1 MSVGGWKDNGGF
13 FPAMKVQDL
22 TDALLEYLPDADV
35 DIILNAYIYSAKAH
49 RGQSR
54 RSGEAYISHPLEVAN
69 NLVKLKLDATTV
81 AAGLLHD
88 TIEDTL
94 STPEEIKELF
104 GEEIFQ
110 LVDGVTKISQIHF
123 SSHEESQAENYR
135 KMIFAMAQD
144 IRVVLIKLADRAH
157 NMQTLES
164 LSEERQRRIARET
177 LEIYAPI
184 ANRLGIGWM
193 KTELENGSFRYL
205 YPEEYRV
212 IEEKVAKGKECRD
225 EYVEKVTSRLVKEL
239 EEAGITGK
247 VAGRPKQFFSIYKKM
262 MDQNISFED
271 VYDLVG
277 VRVLT
282 ESLRDCYSVLG
293 LVHSLWKPIPGKFKD
308 YIAMP
313 KPNMYQSLHTTVI
326 GPRGERVEVQIR
338 SAEMQRVCEGGV
350 AAHWRY
356 KEKGDGGDNPMDQQL
371 LWVRHLLENQKDL
384 KNPKEFL
391 NAFKVNLFPDEVYV
405 FTPGGD
411 VVALPHNATPVD
423 FAFQVHTDVGTRC
436 QSAKVNGKMVP
447 LRYKLRDGDQVE
459 IISSQD
465 ASPSRDWLSFVKTSK
480 ARSRISNYINTE
492 ERARSLS
499 LGKEL
504 LEKEIREYGLDPAIE
519 MNGETFE
526 EAAQACG
533 FNSTDSLLTGLGIG
547 KLSTYHVIEK
557 LIPREKLEGKELREK
572 TLIKLK
578 ESQPPESSA
587 IKVQCINENILIRIG
602 KCCHPLPG
610 EPIIGYITR
619 GRGVT
624 VHHIDCRSV
633 GDVIND
639 SERLVGV
646 EWDAGIQTVYQAHIA
661 IVATDKPGIMAIVS
675 QAFVECGINITRAN
689 VQQGSHKRAYF
700 DLSIEIHD
708 VEHLNQIL
716 EKIRQLDGVIYL
728 ERIKDFNKNAPIK
741 DRLEALGEKLGTQRE
756 LSVT

>member
-1 MSVGGWKDNGGF
+1 
-13 FPAMKVQDL
+13 MKVQDL
-22 TDALLEYLPDADV
+22 TDALLEYMPDADV

-110 LVDGVTKISQIHF
+110 LVDGVTKISKINY
-123 SSHEESQAENYR
+123 SSYEESQAENYR
-135 KMIFAMAQD
+135 KMIFAMSRD

-157 NMQTLES
+157 NMMTLKS

-193 KTELENGSFRYL
+193 KNELEDGSFRYL
-205 YPEEYRV
+205 YPEEYRM
-212 IEEKVAKGKECRD
+212 IKEKVAKGKENRD
-225 EYVEKVTSRLVKEL
+225 GYVGKVTSRLEKEL
-239 EEAGITGK
+239 AQAKIPGK
-247 VAGRPKQFFSIYKKM
+247 VAGRPKTFFSIHKKM
-262 MDQNISFED
+262 MHQNISFED

-282 ESLRDCYSVLG
+282 ESLSDCYAVLG

-338 SAEMQRVCEGGV
+338 SGEMHKVCEGGI

-356 KEKGDGGDNPMDQQL
+356 KEKSGDDDEDGKSMTDQL

-391 NAFKVNLFPDEVYV
+391 HAFKVNLFPDEVYV

-411 VVALPHNATPVD
+411 VIALPHNATPVD
-423 FAFQVHTDVGTRC
+423 FAFQVHTDVGCRC

-447 LRYKLRDGDQVE
+447 LRYKLQDGDRVE
-459 IISSQD
+459 IKTSEE
-465 ASPSRDWLSFVKTSK
+465 ASPIRDWLSFVKTSK
-480 ARSRISNYINTE
+480 ARSRIANYINSE

-504 LEKEIREYGLDPAIE
+504 LEKDLREYGLDPEVE
-519 MNGETFE
+519 MGSEAFE

-533 FNSTDSLLTGLGIG
+533 FNSTEKLLTGVGIG

-557 LIPREKLEGKELREK
+557 LVPKEKLEGKDLRDK
-572 TLIKLK
+572 NLIKLK
-578 ESQPPESSA
+578 ESSPPGSSGGA
-587 IKVQCINENILIRIG
+587 IKVQCFNDNILIRTG

-624 VHHIDCRSV
+624 VHHIDCPGV
-633 GDVIND
+633 GNVIND

-646 EWDAGIQTVYQAHIA
+646 EWDTGIKTVYQAHIA
-661 IVATDKPGIMAIVS
+661 IVAADKPGILATIS
-675 QAFVECGINITRAN
+675 QAFAECGINITRAN

-700 DLSIEIHD
+700 DLTIEIHD
-708 VEHLNQIL
+708 VEHLNQTLKNIL
-716 EKIRQLDGVIYL
+716 QVEGVIYL
-728 ERIKDFNKNAPIK
+728 ERIKDFNKNSPIK
-741 DRLEALGEKLGTQRE
+741 DRLEALGEKLARQGE
-756 LSVT
+756 LSPT

>member
-1 MSVGGWKDNGGF
+1 
-13 FPAMKVQDL
+13 MKVQDL
-22 TDALLEYLPDADV
+22 TDALLDYLPDADV

-94 STPEEIKELF
+94 STPDEIKELF

-135 KMIFAMAQD
+135 KMIFAMARD

-177 LEIYAPI
+177 LEIFAPI

-193 KTELENGSFRYL
+193 KNELENGSFRYL
-205 YPEEYRV
+205 YPEEYKT
-212 IEEKVAKGKECRD
+212 IEEKVAKGKEYRD
-225 EYVEKVTSRLVKEL
+225 KYVEKVTSRLVKEL
-239 EEAGITGK
+239 ADAEIAGQ
-247 VAGRPKQFFSIYKKM
+247 VAGRPKQFFSIYRKM

-282 ESLRDCYSVLG
+282 DSLRDCYSVLG

-338 SAEMQRVCEGGV
+338 SKEMHKVSEGGI

-356 KEKGDGGDNPMDQQL
+356 KEKEDDDEKSMDQQL

-391 NAFKVNLFPDEVYV
+391 NAFKVNLFPDSVYV

-411 VVALPHNATPVD
+411 VIALPHNATPVD
-423 FAFQVHTDVGTRC
+423 FAFQVHTDVGYHC
-436 QSAKVNGKMVP
+436 QSVKVIGKGVP
-447 LRYKLRDGDQVE
+447 LRYKLQDGDQVE
-459 IISSQD
+459 ISTSEET
-465 ASPSRDWLSFVKTSK
+465 SPNRDWLTFVKTSK

-504 LEKEIREYGLDPAIE
+504 LEQEIREYGLDPDEEITDEA
-519 MNGETFE
+519 FE

-533 FNSTDSLLTGLGIG
+533 FNSTDSLLTGIGIG

-557 LIPREKLEGKELREK
+557 LIPREKLEGRQPPDK

-578 ESQPPESSA
+578 ESQPPESSGNA
-587 IKVQCINENILIRIG
+587 IKVQCFNENILIRIG

-624 VHHIDCRSV
+624 VHHIDCPSV
-633 GDVIND
+633 GNVIND

-646 EWDAGIQTVYQAHIA
+646 EWDTGIQTIYQAHIA
-661 IVATDKPGIMAIVS
+661 IVAADKPGILATIS
-675 QAFVECGINITRAN
+675 QAFAEWGINITRAN

-716 EKIRQLDGVIYL
+716 EKMLQVDGVIYL
-728 ERIKDFNKNAPIK
+728 ERIKDFNKNSPIK
-741 DRLEALGEKLGTQRE
+741 DRLEALSEKLVQEGEQRV
-756 LSVT
+756 SVT

>member
-1 MSVGGWKDNGGF
+1 
-13 FPAMKVQDL
+13 MKVQDL
-22 TDALLEYLPDADV
+22 TDALLKYLPDADV

-135 KMIFAMAQD
+135 KMIFAMARD

-193 KTELENGSFRYL
+193 KHELENGSFRYL
-205 YPEEYRV
+205 YPEEYKE
-212 IEEKVAKGKECRD
+212 ISEKVAKGKEYWD
-225 EYVEKVTSRLVKEL
+225 KYVEKVTSRLAKEL
-239 EEAGITGK
+239 DDAEIVGK

-338 SAEMQRVCEGGV
+338 SKDMHKVCEGGV

-356 KEKGDGGDNPMDQQL
+356 KEKEDGEEKSMNDQL

-391 NAFKVNLFPDEVYV
+391 NAFKVNLFPDSVYV

-411 VVALPHNATPVD
+411 VIALPHNATPVD
-423 FAFQVHTDVGTRC
+423 FAFQVHTDVGYKC
-436 QSAKVNGKMVP
+436 HSAKVNGKGVP

-459 IISSQD
+459 ISTSEE
-465 ASPSRDWLSFVKTSK
+465 ASPSRDWLAFVKTTK
-480 ARSRISNYINTE
+480 ARNRISNFINTE

-504 LEKEIREYGLDPAIE
+504 LEQEIREYDLDPEVE
-519 MNGETFE
+519 MTGEAFE

-533 FNSTDSLLTGLGIG
+533 FNSTDSLLTGIGIG

-557 LIPREKLEGKELREK
+557 LIPKEKLEGKEPRDK

-578 ESQPPESSA
+578 ESQPPESSRNA
-587 IKVQCINENILIRIG
+587 IKVQCFNDNILIRIG

-610 EPIIGYITR
+610 EPIVGYITR

-624 VHHIDCRSV
+624 VHHIDCPSV
-633 GDVIND
+633 GDMIND

-646 EWDAGIQTVYQAHIA
+646 EWDTGTKTIYQAHIA
-661 IVATDKPGIMAIVS
+661 IVAADKPGILATIS
-675 QAFVECGINITRAN
+675 QAFAEWGINITRAN

-716 EKIRQLDGVIYL
+716 EKMLQVDGVIYL

-741 DRLEALGEKLGTQRE
+741 NRLEALGEKLEQEGE
-756 LSVT
+756 LSIT

>member
-1 MSVGGWKDNGGF
+1 
-13 FPAMKVQDL
+13 
-22 TDALLEYLPDADV
+22 
-35 DIILNAYIYSAKAH
+35 
-49 RGQSR
+49 
-54 RSGEAYISHPLEVAN
+54 
-69 NLVKLKLDATTV
+69 
-81 AAGLLHD
+81 
-88 TIEDTL
+88 
-94 STPEEIKELF
+94 
-104 GEEIFQ
+104 
-110 LVDGVTKISQIHF
+110 
-123 SSHEESQAENYR
+123 
-135 KMIFAMAQD
+135 
-144 IRVVLIKLADRAH
+144 
-157 NMQTLES
+157 MQTLES

-205 YPEEYRV
+205 YPEEYRT
-212 IEEKVAKGKECRD
+212 IEEKVAKGKEYRD
-225 EYVEKVTSRLVKEL
+225 QYVEKVTSRLVKEL
-239 EEAGITGK
+239 EASEIPGK

-338 SAEMQRVCEGGV
+338 SKEMHKVCEGGI
-350 AAHWRY
+350 ASHWHY
-356 KEKGDGGDNPMDQQL
+356 KEKDGDNEKSMNQQL

-391 NAFKVNLFPDEVYV
+391 HAFKVNLFPDAVYV

-411 VVALPHNATPVD
+411 VIALPHNATPVD
-423 FAFQVHTDVGTRC
+423 FAFQVHTDVGYRC

-459 IISSQD
+459 IITSKD
-465 ASPSRDWLSFVKTSK
+465 VSPSRDWLAFVKTSK

-504 LEKEIREYGLDPAIE
+504 LEQEIREFGLDPAVE
-519 MNGETFE
+519 MAGEVLE

-533 FNSTDSLLTGLGIG
+533 FNSTDSLLTGIGIG

-557 LIPREKLEGKELREK
+557 LIPKEKLEGKEPRDK

-578 ESQPPESSA
+578 ERQQPESSRNA
-587 IKVQCINENILIRIG
+587 IKVQCFNENILIRIG

-624 VHHIDCRSV
+624 VHHIDCPSV
-633 GDVIND
+633 GNVIND

-646 EWDAGIQTVYQAHIA
+646 EWDTGIKTIYQAHIA
-661 IVATDKPGIMAIVS
+661 IVAADKPGIMAIIS
-675 QAFVECGINITRAN
+675 QAFAECGINITRAN

-716 EKIRQLDGVIYL
+716 EKIRQVDGVIYL

-741 DRLEALGEKLGTQRE
+741 DRLEALGEKLVQQGEQE
-756 LSVT
+756 LSIT

>member
-1 MSVGGWKDNGGF
+1 
-13 FPAMKVQDL
+13 MKVQDL
-22 TDALLEYLPDADV
+22 TDALLKYLPDADV

-104 GEEIFQ
+104 GDEIFQ

-135 KMIFAMAQD
+135 KMIFAMARD

-193 KTELENGSFRYL
+193 KHELENGSFRYL
-205 YPEEYRV
+205 YPEEYKE
-212 IEEKVAKGKECRD
+212 ISEKVAKGKEYWD
-225 EYVEKVTSRLVKEL
+225 KYVEKVTSRLAKEL
-239 EEAGITGK
+239 DDAEIVGK

-338 SAEMQRVCEGGV
+338 SKDMHKVCEGGV

-356 KEKGDGGDNPMDQQL
+356 KEKEDGEEKTMNEQL

-391 NAFKVNLFPDEVYV
+391 NAFKVNLFPDSVYV

-411 VVALPHNATPVD
+411 VIALPHNATPVD
-423 FAFQVHTDVGTRC
+423 FAFQVHTDVGYKC
-436 QSAKVNGKMVP
+436 HSAKVNGKGVP

-459 IISSQD
+459 ISTSEE
-465 ASPSRDWLSFVKTSK
+465 ASPSRDWLSFVKTTK
-480 ARSRISNYINTE
+480 ARSRISNFINTE
-492 ERARSLS
+492 ERARSFS

-504 LEKEIREYGLDPAIE
+504 LEQEIREYDLDPEVE
-519 MNGETFE
+519 MTGEAFE

-533 FNSTDSLLTGLGIG
+533 FNSTDSLLTGIGIG

-557 LIPREKLEGKELREK
+557 LIPKEKLEGKEPRDK

-578 ESQPPESSA
+578 ESQPPESSRNA
-587 IKVQCINENILIRIG
+587 IKVQCFNDNILIRIG

-610 EPIIGYITR
+610 EPIVGYITR

-624 VHHIDCRSV
+624 VHHIDCPSV
-633 GDVIND
+633 GDMIND

-646 EWDAGIQTVYQAHIA
+646 EWDTGTKTIYQAHIA
-661 IVATDKPGIMAIVS
+661 IVAADKPGILATIS
-675 QAFVECGINITRAN
+675 QAFAEWGINITRAN

-716 EKIRQLDGVIYL
+716 EKMLQVDGVIYL

-741 DRLEALGEKLGTQRE
+741 NRLEALGEKLVQEGE
-756 LSVT
+756 LSIT

>member
-1 MSVGGWKDNGGF
+1 
-13 FPAMKVQDL
+13 MKVQDL
-22 TDALLEYLPDADV
+22 TDALLEYMPDADV

-54 RSGEAYISHPLEVAN
+54 RSGEAYISHPLEVAH

-135 KMIFAMAQD
+135 KMIFAMAHD

-157 NMQTLES
+157 NMQTLDS

-184 ANRLGIGWM
+184 ANRLGIGWL
-193 KTELENGSFRYL
+193 KTELEEGSFQYL
-205 YPEEYRV
+205 YPEEFRA
-212 IEEKVAKGKECRD
+212 IKEKVAKGKENRD
-225 EYVEKVTSRLVKEL
+225 QYVAKVASRLVKEL
-239 EEAGITGK
+239 QEAEIPGK
-247 VAGRPKQFFSIYKKM
+247 VEGRPKQFFSIYRKM
-262 MDQNISFED
+262 VDQNISFED

-282 ESLRDCYSVLG
+282 QSLRDCYSVLG
-293 LVHSLWKPIPGKFKD
+293 LVHSIWKPIPGKFKD

-326 GPRGERVEVQIR
+326 GPKGERVEVQIR
-338 SAEMQRVCEGGV
+338 SEEMHKVCQGGI
-350 AAHWRY
+350 ASHWRY
-356 KEKGDGGDNPMDQQL
+356 KEKIEGSDNPMNQQL
-371 LWVRHLLENQKDL
+371 SWVRHLLENQKDL

-411 VVALPHNATPVD
+411 VIALPHNATPVD
-423 FAFQVHTDVGTRC
+423 FAYEVHTDVGSHC
-436 QSAKVNGKMVP
+436 QSAKVNGKVVP
-447 LRYKLRDGDQVE
+447 MRYKLQDGDRVE
-459 IISSQD
+459 IITSKE
-465 ASPSRDWLSFVKTSK
+465 ASPGREWLAFVKTSK
-480 ARSRISNYINTE
+480 ARSRISNYLNTE
-492 ERARSLS
+492 ERSRSLG

-504 LEKEIREYGLDPAIE
+504 LEKEISEYGLDPAIE
-519 MNGETFE
+519 MDGQAME

-533 FNSTDSLLTGLGIG
+533 FNSTNSLLRGLGIG
-547 KLSTYHVIEK
+547 KLSTHHVIEK
-557 LIPREKLEGKELREK
+557 LIPKEKLEGKESRAK
-572 TLIKLK
+572 ALIKLK
-578 ESQPPESSA
+578 DSQQPESSRNA
-587 IKVQCINENILIRIG
+587 IKVQCFNENILIRIG

-624 VHHIDCRSV
+624 VHHIDCPSV
-633 GDVIND
+633 GSIIND
-639 SERLVGV
+639 PERLVGV
-646 EWDAGIQTVYQAHIA
+646 EWDTGTKTIYQAHIA
-661 IVATDKPGIMAIVS
+661 IVAADKPGIMAIIS
-675 QAFVECGINITRAN
+675 QAFAECGINITRAN
-689 VQQGSHKRAYF
+689 VQQGSNKRAYF
-700 DLSIEIHD
+700 DLSIEIQD

-716 EKIRQLDGVIYL
+716 EKIRQVDGVIYL
-728 ERIKDFNKNAPIK
+728 ERIKDFNKNSPVK
-741 DRLEALGEKLGTQRE
+741 SRLEALGKKLETQGERE
-756 LSVT
+756 LSTT

>member
-1 MSVGGWKDNGGF
+1 MEVS
-13 FPAMKVQDL
+13 FPTMKVQDL
-22 TDALLEYLPDADV
+22 TDAILEYLPDADV

-54 RSGEAYISHPLEVAN
+54 RSGEAYFSHPLEVAN

-94 STPEEIKELF
+94 STSEEIQELF

-110 LVDGVTKISQIHF
+110 LVDGVTKISKIHF

-135 KMIFAMAQD
+135 KMIFAMARD

-157 NMQTLES
+157 NMQTLGA

-193 KTELENGSFRYL
+193 KNELENGSFRYL
-205 YPEEYRV
+205 YPEEYRT
-212 IEEKVAKGKECRD
+212 IEEKVAKGKEYRD
-225 EYVEKVTSRLVKEL
+225 KYVEKVTSRLVKEL
-239 EEAGITGK
+239 EDAEISGK
-247 VAGRPKQFFSIYKKM
+247 VDGRPKQFFSIYRKM
-262 MDQNISFED
+262 MDQNISFEE

-338 SAEMQRVCEGGV
+338 SREMHKVSEGGI

-356 KEKGDGGDNPMDQQL
+356 KEKEDSAEKTMNQQL

-391 NAFKVNLFPDEVYV
+391 NAFKVNLFPDSVYV

-411 VVALPHNATPVD
+411 VIALPHNATPVD
-423 FAFQVHTDVGTRC
+423 FAFQVHTDVGCHC
-436 QSAKVNGKMVP
+436 QSAKVNGKVVP
-447 LRYKLRDGDQVE
+447 LRYKLQDGDRVE
-459 IISSQD
+459 INTSEEV
-465 ASPSRDWLSFVKTSK
+465 SPSRDWLAFVKTSK

-492 ERARSLS
+492 ERTRSLS

-504 LEKEIREYGLDPAIE
+504 LEQEIREYGMDPTVEIKDE
-519 MNGETFE
+519 LLE

-533 FNSTDSLLTGLGIG
+533 FKSTDSLLTGIGIG

-557 LIPREKLEGKELREK
+557 LIPKEKLEGKGPRDK

-578 ESQPPESSA
+578 ESRPPDSSHNA
-587 IKVQCINENILIRIG
+587 IKVQCFNENILIRIG

-624 VHHIDCRSV
+624 VHHIDCPSV
-633 GDVIND
+633 GNIIND

-646 EWDAGIQTVYQAHIA
+646 EWDTGIKTIYQAHIA
-661 IVATDKPGIMAIVS
+661 IVAADKPGILATIS
-675 QAFVECGINITRAN
+675 QAFAECGINITRAN

-700 DLSIEIHD
+700 DLSIEIQD

-716 EKIRQLDGVIYL
+716 EKMLQVDGVIYL

-741 DRLEALGEKLGTQRE
+741 DRLEALGEKLVQEGEQE

>member
-1 MSVGGWKDNGGF
+1 
-13 FPAMKVQDL
+13 MKVQDL
-22 TDALLEYLPDADV
+22 TDAILEYMPDADV

-54 RSGEAYISHPLEVAN
+54 RSGEAYISHPIEVAH

-94 STPEEIKELF
+94 STPEEIQELF

-110 LVDGVTKISQIHF
+110 LVDGVTKISKIHF

-135 KMIFAMAQD
+135 KMIFAMASD

-157 NMQTLES
+157 NMQTLGS

-184 ANRLGIGWM
+184 ANRLGIGWL

-205 YPEEYRV
+205 YPEEFCT
-212 IEEKVAKGKECRD
+212 IKEKVAKGKDYRD
-225 EYVEKVTSRLVKEL
+225 KYVEQVTSCLVKEL
-239 EEAGITGK
+239 EEAEISGK
-247 VAGRPKQFFSIYKKM
+247 VAGRPKEFFSIYKKM
-262 MDQNISFED
+262 ADQNISFED
-271 VYDLVG
+271 VYDLIG
-277 VRVLT
+277 VRVLV

-326 GPRGERVEVQIR
+326 GPKGERVEVQIR
-338 SAEMQRVCEGGV
+338 SDEMHKVCQGGI
-350 AAHWRY
+350 ASHWRY
-356 KEKGDGGDNPMDQQL
+356 KEKKDGDEKPMSQQL

-411 VVALPHNATPVD
+411 VIALPYQATPVD
-423 FAFQVHTDVGTRC
+423 FAFQVHTDVGYHC
-436 QSAKVNGKMVP
+436 QSVKVNGKVVP
-447 LRYKLRDGDQVE
+447 LRYKLQDGDRVE
-459 IISSQD
+459 IIVSEE
-465 ASPSRDWLSFVKTSK
+465 ASPSRDWLEFVKTSK
-480 ARSRISNYINTE
+480 ARSRISNFINNDEST
-492 ERARSLS
+492 RSLS
-499 LGKEL
+499 LGREL
-504 LEKEIREYGLDPAIE
+504 LQKEIQEYDLDPAVE
-519 MNGETFE
+519 MAGEAFE

-533 FNSTDSLLTGLGIG
+533 FNSTDSLLTGIGIG
-547 KLSTYHVIEK
+547 KLSPHHVIEK
-557 LIPREKLEGKELREK
+557 LIPMEKLEGKEFREK

-578 ESQPPESSA
+578 ESKPPESSRNA
-587 IKVQCINENILIRIG
+587 IKVQCFNENIFIRIG

-624 VHHIDCRSV
+624 VHHIDCPSA
-633 GDVIND
+633 GNVIND
-639 SERLVGV
+639 PERVVGV
-646 EWDAGIQTVYQAHIA
+646 EWDTGMKTIYQAHIE
-661 IVATDKPGIMAIVS
+661 IVAADKPGIMATIS
-675 QAFVECGINITRAN
+675 QAFAECGINITRAN
-689 VQQGSHKRAYF
+689 VQQGSNKRAYF
-700 DLSIEIHD
+700 DLSIEVQD

-716 EKIRQLDGVIYL
+716 EKIRQVDGVIHL
-728 ERIKDFNKNAPIK
+728 ERIKDFSKNSPIK
-741 DRLEALGEKLGTQRE
+741 SRLDVLGEKLEAQGERE
-756 LSVT
+756 LSTT

>member
-1 MSVGGWKDNGGF
+1 
-13 FPAMKVQDL
+13 MKVQDL
-22 TDALLEYLPDADV
+22 TDALLEYMPDADV

-54 RSGEAYISHPLEVAN
+54 RSGEAYISHPLEVAH

-94 STPEEIKELF
+94 STPEEILELF
-104 GEEIFQ
+104 GEEIFS
-110 LVDGVTKISQIHF
+110 LVDGVTKISKIHF

-135 KMIFAMAQD
+135 KMIFAMAHD

-157 NMQTLES
+157 NMQTLGS

-184 ANRLGIGWM
+184 ANRLGIGWL

-205 YPEEYRV
+205 YPEEFRA
-212 IEEKVAKGKECRD
+212 IEEKVAKGRENRD
-225 EYVEKVTSRLVKEL
+225 QYVEKVTSRLTREL
-239 EEAGITGK
+239 EEAGIPGK
-247 VAGRPKQFFSIYKKM
+247 IEGRPKQFFSIYKKM

-277 VRVLT
+277 VRVLV

-338 SAEMQRVCEGGV
+338 SEEMHKVCQGGI
-350 AAHWRY
+350 ASHWRY
-356 KEKGDGGDNPMDQQL
+356 KEKLAGDAEKPMSQQL
-371 LWVRHLLENQKDL
+371 SWVRHLLENQKDL

-411 VVALPHNATPVD
+411 VIALPHSATPVD
-423 FAFQVHTDVGTRC
+423 FAFEVHTDVGCHC
-436 QSAKVNGKMVP
+436 QSAKVNGKAVP
-447 LRYKLRDGDQVE
+447 LRYKLRDGDRVE
-459 IISSQD
+459 ITTD
-465 ASPSRDWLSFVKTSK
+465 KEASPSRDWLAFVKTSK
-480 ARSRISNYINTE
+480 ARSRISNFINNE
-492 ERARSLS
+492 ERSRSLS

-504 LEKEIREYGLDPAIE
+504 LQKEIREYGLDPAVE
-519 MNGETFE
+519 MAGAAFE

-533 FNSTDSLLTGLGIG
+533 FNSTDSLLTGIGIG

-557 LIPREKLEGKELREK
+557 LIPREKLEGKETRDK

-578 ESQPPESSA
+578 ESQQPESSRNA
-587 IKVQCINENILIRIG
+587 IKVQCFNENIFIRIG

-624 VHHIDCRSV
+624 VHHIDCPSV
-633 GDVIND
+633 GTVIND
-639 SERLVGV
+639 PERLVGV
-646 EWDAGIQTVYQAHIA
+646 EWATGTKTIYEAHIA
-661 IVATDKPGIMAIVS
+661 IVAGDKPGIMATVS
-675 QAFVECGINITRAN
+675 QAFAECGINITRAN
-689 VQQGSHKRAYF
+689 IQQGSNKRAYF
-700 DLSIEIHD
+700 DLSIEIQD

-716 EKIRQLDGVIYL
+716 EKIRQVDGVIYL
-728 ERIKDFNKNAPIK
+728 ERIKDFNKNSPIK
-741 DRLEALGEKLGTQRE
+741 SRLEALGEKLGAQGERE

>member
-1 MSVGGWKDNGGF
+1 VANSEGF
-13 FPAMKVQDL
+13 YTIMKVQDL

-104 GEEIFQ
+104 GDEIFQ

-135 KMIFAMAQD
+135 KMIFAMARD

-193 KTELENGSFRYL
+193 KHELENGSFRYL
-205 YPEEYRV
+205 YPEEYRE
-212 IEEKVAKGKECRD
+212 IEEKVAKGKEYRD
-225 EYVEKVTSRLVKEL
+225 KYVEKVTTRLVKEL
-239 EEAGITGK
+239 AEAEINGK
-247 VAGRPKQFFSIYKKM
+247 VAGRPKQFFSIHRKM
-262 MDQNISFED
+262 LDQNISFED
-271 VYDLVG
+271 VYDLIG

-338 SAEMQRVCEGGV
+338 SKEMHKVCEGGI

-356 KEKGDGGDNPMDQQL
+356 KEKEDGDDKSMNDQL

-391 NAFKVNLFPDEVYV
+391 NAFKVNLFPDSVYV

-411 VVALPHNATPVD
+411 VIALPHNATPVD
-423 FAFQVHTDVGTRC
+423 FAFQVHTDVGYNC
-436 QSAKVNGKMVP
+436 QSAKVNGKVVP
-447 LRYKLRDGDQVE
+447 LRYKLTDGDQVE
-459 IISSQD
+459 IITSKD
-465 ASPSRDWLSFVKTSK
+465 MSPSRDWLTFVKTTK
-480 ARSRISNYINTE
+480 ARSRISNYINTQ
-492 ERARSLS
+492 ERSRSLS

-504 LEKEIREYGLDPAIE
+504 LEQEIREYGLDPVVEISAE
-519 MNGETFE
+519 GME

-533 FNSTDSLLTGLGIG
+533 FKSTDSLLTGIGIG
-547 KLSTYHVIEK
+547 KLSPYHVIEK
-557 LIPREKLEGKELREK
+557 MIPKEKLEGKEPYDK
-572 TLIKLK
+572 NLIKLK
-578 ESQPPESSA
+578 ESQQPESSRNA
-587 IKVQCINENILIRIG
+587 IKVQCFNENILIRIG

-610 EPIIGYITR
+610 EPIVGYITR

-624 VHHIDCRSV
+624 VHHIDCPSV
-633 GDVIND
+633 GDVLND

-646 EWDAGIQTVYQAHIA
+646 EWDTGMKTIYQAHIA
-661 IVATDKPGIMAIVS
+661 IVAADKPGIMATIS

-689 VQQGSHKRAYF
+689 VQQGANKRAYF

-708 VEHLNQIL
+708 VEHLNEIL
-716 EKIRQLDGVIYL
+716 EKMLLVDGVIYL

-741 DRLEALGEKLGTQRE
+741 NRLEALSEKLVQEGEQE
-756 LSVT
+756 LSTT

>member
-1 MSVGGWKDNGGF
+1 
-13 FPAMKVQDL
+13 MKVQDL
-22 TDALLEYLPDADV
+22 TDALLEYMPDADV

-54 RSGEAYISHPLEVAN
+54 RSGEAYISHPLEVAH

-94 STPEEIKELF
+94 STPEEIQELF

-110 LVDGVTKISQIHF
+110 LVDGVTKISKIHF

-135 KMIFAMAQD
+135 KMIFAMAHD

-157 NMQTLES
+157 NMQTLDS

-184 ANRLGIGWM
+184 ANRLGIGWL
-193 KTELENGSFRYL
+193 KIELENGSFRYL
-205 YPEEYRV
+205 YPEEYRA
-212 IEEKVAKGKECRD
+212 IEEKVAKGKDYRD
-225 EYVEKVTSRLVKEL
+225 QYVEKVTSRLVKEL
-239 EEAGITGK
+239 AEAGLPGK

-262 MDQNISFED
+262 MDQNISFEE

-277 VRVLT
+277 VRVLV

-338 SAEMQRVCEGGV
+338 SEEMHKVCQGGI
-350 AAHWRY
+350 ASHWRY
-356 KEKGDGGDNPMDQQL
+356 KEKDSDDKKPMIQQL
-371 LWVRHLLENQKDL
+371 SWVRHLLESQKDL

-391 NAFKVNLFPDEVYV
+391 NAFKVNLFPNEVYV

-411 VVALPHNATPVD
+411 VIALPHSATPVD
-423 FAFQVHTDVGTRC
+423 FAFEVHTDVGCHC
-436 QSAKVNGKMVP
+436 QSAKVNGKVVP
-447 LRYKLRDGDQVE
+447 LRYKLRDGDRVE
-459 IISSQD
+459 IIVSEE
-465 ASPSRDWLSFVKTSK
+465 ASPSRDWLAFVKTSK

-492 ERARSLS
+492 ERSRSLT

-504 LEKEIREYGLDPAIE
+504 LEKEIQGYGLDPAIE
-519 MNGETFE
+519 MTGKAFE

-533 FNSTDSLLTGLGIG
+533 FNCTDSLLTGIGIG
-547 KLSTYHVIEK
+547 KLSPYHVIEK
-557 LIPREKLEGKELREK
+557 LIPREKLEGKEIRDK

-578 ESQPPESSA
+578 ESRPPESSRNP
-587 IKVQCINENILIRIG
+587 IKVQCFNENIYIRIG

-624 VHHIDCRSV
+624 VHHIDCPSV
-633 GDVIND
+633 GTVIND
-639 SERLVGV
+639 PERLVGV
-646 EWDAGIQTVYQAHIA
+646 EWDTGMKTIYQAHIA
-661 IVATDKPGIMAIVS
+661 IVAGDKPGILATVS
-675 QAFVECGINITRAN
+675 QAFAECGINITRAN
-689 VQQGSHKRAYF
+689 VQQGSNKRAYF
-700 DLSIEIHD
+700 DLSIEIQD

-716 EKIRQLDGVIYL
+716 DKIRLVDGVIYL

-741 DRLEALGEKLGTQRE
+741 NRMEALGENLGEEGKRE

>member
-1 MSVGGWKDNGGF
+1 
-13 FPAMKVQDL
+13 MKVQDL
-22 TDALLEYLPDADV
+22 TDELLEYMPNADV

-54 RSGEAYISHPLEVAN
+54 RSGEAYISHPLEVAH
-69 NLVKLKLDATTV
+69 NLVKLKLDPTTV

-94 STPEEIKELF
+94 STPEEIKDLF
-104 GEEIFQ
+104 GDEIFQ

-135 KMIFAMAQD
+135 KMIFAMAHD

-157 NMQTLES
+157 NMQTLDS

-184 ANRLGIGWM
+184 ANRLGIGWL
-193 KTELENGSFRYL
+193 KTELESGSFRYL
-205 YPEEYRV
+205 YPEEFRM
-212 IEEKVAKGKECRD
+212 IEEKVAKTKDNRAQ
-225 EYVEKVTSRLVKEL
+225 YVEKVSSRLMKEL
-239 EEAGITGK
+239 ESGGISGR
-247 VAGRPKQFFSIYKKM
+247 VEGRPKQFFSIYKKM

-271 VYDLVG
+271 VYDLIG

-282 ESLRDCYSVLG
+282 ESLADCYSVLG

-338 SAEMQRVCEGGV
+338 SEQMDKICQEGI
-350 AAHWRY
+350 ASHWSY
-356 KEKGDGGDNPMDQQL
+356 KEKLDGDDKSINQQL

-391 NAFKVNLFPDEVYV
+391 SAFKVNLFPDEVHV

-411 VVALPHNATPVD
+411 VVALPCDATPVD
-423 FAFQVHTDVGTRC
+423 FAFEVHTDVGC
-436 QSAKVNGKMVP
+436 HCHSAKVNGKVVP
-447 LRYKLRDGDQVE
+447 LRYKLQDGDQVE
-459 IISSQD
+459 ITTIND
-465 ASPSRDWLSFVKTSK
+465 ASPSLDWLSFVKTSK
-480 ARSRISNYINTE
+480 ARSRISNYINNE
-492 ERARSLS
+492 ERSRSLS

-504 LEKEIREYGLDPAIE
+504 LEKEICEYGLNPEIE
-519 MNGETFE
+519 MGGEAFK
-526 EAAQACG
+526 EATQACG
-533 FNSTDSLLTGLGIG
+533 FNSIESLLMGIGIG
-547 KLSTYHVIEK
+547 KLSTSHVIEK
-557 LIPREKLEGKELREK
+557 LISKEKLEGKESRDK

-578 ESQPPESSA
+578 ESQQPESSRNA
-587 IKVQCINENILIRIG
+587 IKVKCFNENIFIRIG

-624 VHHIDCRSV
+624 VHHIDCPSF
-633 GDVIND
+633 GNMIND
-639 SERLVGV
+639 PERLVGV
-646 EWDAGIQTVYQAHIA
+646 EWEAGLNVIYQAHIA
-661 IVATDKPGIMAIVS
+661 IVATDKPGIMATIS
-675 QAFVECGINITRAN
+675 QSFAESGINITRAN
-689 VQQGSHKRAYF
+689 IQQGTNKRAYF
-700 DLSIEIHD
+700 DLSIEVQD

-716 EKIRQLDGVIYL
+716 EKIRQVAGVIHL
-728 ERIKDFNKNAPIK
+728 ERIKDFNKNSPVK
-741 DRLEALGEKLGTQRE
+741 SKLEAQSENLEVHGERE
-756 LSVT
+756 ASPT

>member
-1 MSVGGWKDNGGF
+1 
-13 FPAMKVQDL
+13 MKVQDL
-22 TDALLEYLPDADV
+22 TDAILEYMPDADV

-54 RSGEAYISHPLEVAN
+54 RSGEAYISHPIEVAH

-94 STPEEIKELF
+94 STPEEIQELF

-110 LVDGVTKISQIHF
+110 LVDGVTKISKIHF

-135 KMIFAMAQD
+135 KMIFAMASD

-157 NMQTLES
+157 NMQTLGS

-184 ANRLGIGWM
+184 ANRLGIGWL

-205 YPEEYRV
+205 YPEEFCT
-212 IEEKVAKGKECRD
+212 IKEKVAKGKDYRD
-225 EYVEKVTSRLVKEL
+225 KYVEKVTSCLVKEL
-239 EEAGITGK
+239 EEAEISGK
-247 VAGRPKQFFSIYKKM
+247 VAGRPKEFFSIYKKM
-262 MDQNISFED
+262 ADQNISFED
-271 VYDLVG
+271 VYDLIG
-277 VRVLT
+277 VRVLV

-326 GPRGERVEVQIR
+326 GPKGERVEVQIR
-338 SAEMQRVCEGGV
+338 SDEMHKVCQGGI
-350 AAHWRY
+350 ASHWRY
-356 KEKGDGGDNPMDQQL
+356 KEKKDGDEKPMSQQL

-411 VVALPHNATPVD
+411 VIALPYNATPVD
-423 FAFQVHTDVGTRC
+423 FAFQVHTDVGCHC
-436 QSAKVNGKMVP
+436 QSVKVNGKVVP
-447 LRYKLRDGDQVE
+447 LRYKLQDGDRVE
-459 IISSQD
+459 IIVSEE
-465 ASPSRDWLSFVKTSK
+465 ASPNRDWLEFVKTSK
-480 ARSRISNYINTE
+480 ARSRISNFINNE
-492 ERARSLS
+492 ESTRSLS

-504 LEKEIREYGLDPAIE
+504 LQKEIQEYDLDPAVE
-519 MNGETFE
+519 MAGEAFE

-533 FNSTDSLLTGLGIG
+533 FNSTDSLLTGIGIG
-547 KLSTYHVIEK
+547 KLSPHHVIEK
-557 LIPREKLEGKELREK
+557 LIPMEKLEGKEFREK

-578 ESQPPESSA
+578 ESKPPESSRNA
-587 IKVQCINENILIRIG
+587 IKVQCFNENIFIRIG

-624 VHHIDCRSV
+624 VHHIDCPSA
-633 GDVIND
+633 GNAIND
-639 SERLVGV
+639 PERVVGV
-646 EWDAGIQTVYQAHIA
+646 EWDTGMKTIYQAHIE
-661 IVATDKPGIMAIVS
+661 IVAADKPGIMATVS
-675 QAFVECGINITRAN
+675 QAFAECGINITRAN
-689 VQQGSHKRAYF
+689 VQQGSNKRAYF
-700 DLSIEIHD
+700 DLSIEIQD

-716 EKIRQLDGVIYL
+716 EKIRQVDGVIHL
-728 ERIKDFNKNAPIK
+728 ERIKDFNKNSPIK
-741 DRLEALGEKLGTQRE
+741 SRLEVLGEKLEAQGERE
-756 LSVT
+756 LSTT

>member
-1 MSVGGWKDNGGF
+1 
-13 FPAMKVQDL
+13 MKVQDL
-22 TDALLEYLPDADV
+22 TDALLEYMPDADV

-94 STPEEIKELF
+94 STPEEIQELF
-104 GEEIFQ
+104 GDEIFQ
-110 LVDGVTKISQIHF
+110 LVDGVTKISKINF
-123 SSHEESQAENYR
+123 SSQEESQAENYR
-135 KMIFAMAQD
+135 KMIFAMARD

-157 NMQTLES
+157 NMVTLES

-193 KTELENGSFRYL
+193 KDELENGSFRYL
-205 YPEEYRV
+205 YPDEFRM
-212 IEEKVAKGKECRD
+212 IEEKVAKGRESRS
-225 EYVEKVTSRLVKEL
+225 EYVGKVTSRLVKEL
-239 EEAGITGK
+239 ETAGISGK
-247 VAGRPKQFFSIYKKM
+247 VAGRPKQFLSIHKKM
-262 MDQNISFED
+262 VAQNISFDD
-271 VYDLVG
+271 VYDLIG

-282 ESLRDCYSVLG
+282 GSLGDCYSVLG

-338 SAEMQRVCEGGV
+338 SGEMHKVCEGGI

-356 KEKGDGGDNPMDQQL
+356 KETTGGEDGQSMNEQL

-391 NAFKVNLFPDEVYV
+391 HAFKVNLFPDEVYV

-411 VVALPHNATPVD
+411 VIALPHNATPID
-423 FAFQVHTDVGTRC
+423 FAFQVHTDVGYRC
-436 QSAKVNGKMVP
+436 QSAKVNGKRVP
-447 LRYKLRDGDQVE
+447 LRYKLQDGDRVE
-459 IISSQD
+459 INTSEESF
-465 ASPSRDWLSFVKTSK
+465 PVREWLSFVKTSK
-480 ARSRISNYINTE
+480 ARSRISSYINSE
-492 ERARSLS
+492 ERASSLS

-504 LEKEIREYGLDPAIE
+504 LEKDLREYGLESLEEMGGEAI
-519 MNGETFE
+519 E
-526 EAAQACG
+526 EAAHACG
-533 FNSTDSLLTGLGIG
+533 FNSTDKLLTGIGVG

-557 LIPREKLEGKELREK
+557 MIPKEKLDGKNLRDK

-578 ESQPPESSA
+578 ENQPPESSNREG
-587 IKVQCINENILIRIG
+587 IRVQCFNDNILIRTG

-619 GRGVT
+619 ARGVT
-624 VHHIDCRSV
+624 VHHIDCPSV
-633 GDVIND
+633 SNVIND

-646 EWDAGIQTVYQAHIA
+646 EWDTGTKIIYQAHIA
-661 IVATDKPGIMAIVS
+661 IVATDKPGIMAIIS
-675 QAFVECGINITRAN
+675 QAFVKCGINITRAN
-689 VQQGSHKRAYF
+689 IQQGSHKRAYF
-700 DLSIEIHD
+700 DLSIEIND
-708 VEHLNQIL
+708 VEHLNQTL
-716 EKIRQLDGVIYL
+716 QKIMKVDGVIYL
-728 ERIKDFNKNAPIK
+728 ERVKDFNKNSPIK
-741 DRLEALGEKLGTQRE
+741 DRLEALGEKLVQQGEQE
-756 LSVT
+756 LSPI

>member
-1 MSVGGWKDNGGF
+1 
-13 FPAMKVQDL
+13 MKVQDL

-94 STPEEIKELF
+94 STPEEIQELF
-104 GEEIFQ
+104 GDEIFQ

-135 KMIFAMAQD
+135 KMIFAMARD

-157 NMQTLES
+157 NMLTLES

-193 KTELENGSFRYL
+193 KNELENGSFRYL
-205 YPEEYRV
+205 YPEEYRT
-212 IEEKVAKGKECRD
+212 IEEKVAKGKEYRD
-225 EYVEKVTSRLVKEL
+225 KYVEKVTSRLAKEL
-239 EEAGITGK
+239 EVAEITGQ
-247 VAGRPKQFFSIYKKM
+247 VAGRPKQFFSIYRKM

-282 ESLRDCYSVLG
+282 ESMRDCYSVLG

-338 SAEMQRVCEGGV
+338 SKEMHKVSEGGV

-356 KEKGDGGDNPMDQQL
+356 KEKDGNDEKSMDQQL

-391 NAFKVNLFPDEVYV
+391 NAFKVNLFPDSVYV

-411 VVALPHNATPVD
+411 VIALPHNATPVD
-423 FAFQVHTDVGTRC
+423 FAFQVHTDVGYHC
-436 QSAKVNGKMVP
+436 KSSKVNGKWVP
-447 LRYKLRDGDQVE
+447 LRYKLKDGDQVE
-459 IISSQD
+459 IESSEE
-465 ASPSRDWLSFVKTSK
+465 ASPSRDWLAFVKTSK
-480 ARSRISNYINTE
+480 ARSRISNYINNE
-492 ERARSLS
+492 ERVRSLS

-504 LEKEIREYGLDPAIE
+504 LEQEIRAYGLDPAVE
-519 MNGETFE
+519 TSGEAFE

-533 FNSTDSLLTGLGIG
+533 FNSTDSLLTGIGIG
-547 KLSTYHVIEK
+547 KLSAYHVIEK
-557 LIPREKLEGKELREK
+557 LIPKEKLEGKVPRDK
-572 TLIKLK
+572 NLIKLK
-578 ESQPPESSA
+578 ESQPPESSRGA
-587 IKVQCINENILIRIG
+587 IKVQCFNENILIRIG

-624 VHHIDCRSV
+624 VHHIDCPSV
-633 GDVIND
+633 GSIIND

-646 EWDAGIQTVYQAHIA
+646 EWDTGIKTIYQAHIA
-661 IVATDKPGIMAIVS
+661 IVAADKPGILATIS
-675 QAFVECGINITRAN
+675 QAFSECGINITRAN
-689 VQQGSHKRAYF
+689 IQQGSHKRAYF

-716 EKIRQLDGVIYL
+716 EKMLQVDGVIYL

-741 DRLEALGEKLGTQRE
+741 DRLEALGEKLVQEGEQE

>member
-1 MSVGGWKDNGGF
+1 
-13 FPAMKVQDL
+13 MKVQDL
-22 TDALLEYLPDADV
+22 TDALLEYMPDADV

-110 LVDGVTKISQIHF
+110 LVDGVTKISKINF

-135 KMIFAMAQD
+135 KMIFAMARD

-157 NMQTLES
+157 NMLTLES

-184 ANRLGIGWM
+184 ANRLGIGWL
-193 KTELENGSFRYL
+193 KNELENGSFRYL
-205 YPEEYRV
+205 YPEEYRM
-212 IEEKVAKGKECRD
+212 IEEKVAKGRESRD

-239 EEAGITGK
+239 AIAQISGK
-247 VAGRPKQFFSIYKKM
+247 VAGRPKPFFSIHKKM

-282 ESLRDCYSVLG
+282 ESLGDCYSILG

-338 SAEMQRVCEGGV
+338 SKEMHKVCEGGI

-356 KEKGDGGDNPMDQQL
+356 KEKSADDDGKSMNDQL

-391 NAFKVNLFPDEVYV
+391 HAFKVNLFPDEVYV

-411 VVALPHNATPVD
+411 VVSLPFNATPID
-423 FAFQVHTDVGTRC
+423 FAFQVHTDVGYRC
-436 QSAKVNGKMVP
+436 QSAKVNGKRVS
-447 LRYKLRDGDQVE
+447 LRYKLQDGDQVE
-459 IISSQD
+459 INTSKD
-465 ASPSRDWLSFVKTSK
+465 AFPTRDWLSFVKTSK
-480 ARSRISNYINTE
+480 ARSRISNYINSE
-492 ERARSLS
+492 ERERSLL

-504 LEKEIREYGLDPAIE
+504 LEKDLREYGLGPVEEIGCEA
-519 MNGETFE
+519 FE

-533 FNSTDSLLTGLGIG
+533 FNSTDRLLRGIGVG
-547 KLSTYHVIEK
+547 KLSTSHVIEK
-557 LIPREKLEGKELREK
+557 LIPKEKLEGKDLHNK

-578 ESQPPESSA
+578 ESRPPESSGKA
-587 IKVQCINENILIRIG
+587 INVQCFNDNILIRTG

-624 VHHIDCRSV
+624 VHHIDCPSV
-633 GDVIND
+633 SSVIND

-646 EWDAGIQTVYQAHIA
+646 EWGTGLNTIYQAHIA
-661 IVATDKPGIMAIVS
+661 IVATDKPGILATIC
-675 QAFVECGINITRAN
+675 QAFAECGINITRAN

-700 DLSIEIHD
+700 DLSIEILD
-708 VEHLNQIL
+708 VEHLNQTLKKIL
-716 EKIRQLDGVIYL
+716 QVDGVIYL
-728 ERIKDFNKNAPIK
+728 ERIKDFNKNSPIK
-741 DRLEALGEKLGTQRE
+741 DRLEALGEKLVQQGEQE
-756 LSVT
+756 LSPT

>member
-1 MSVGGWKDNGGF
+1 
-13 FPAMKVQDL
+13 MKVQDL
-22 TDALLEYLPDADV
+22 TDALLEYMPDADV

-54 RSGEAYISHPLEVAN
+54 RSGEAYISHPLEVAH

-94 STPEEIKELF
+94 STPEEIQELF
-104 GEEIFQ
+104 GDEIFQ
-110 LVDGVTKISQIHF
+110 LVDGVTKISKIHF

-135 KMIFAMAQD
+135 KMIFAMAHD

-157 NMQTLES
+157 NMQTLGS
-164 LSEERQRRIARET
+164 LSEERQRRISRET

-184 ANRLGIGWM
+184 ANRLGIGWL
-193 KTELENGSFRYL
+193 KAELEDGSFRYL
-205 YPEEYRV
+205 YPEEFRV
-212 IEEKVAKGKECRD
+212 IEEKVARGKDNRAQ
-225 EYVEKVTSRLVKEL
+225 YVEKVTSRLVREL
-239 EEAGITGK
+239 KDAEIPGK
-247 VAGRPKQFFSIYKKM
+247 IEGRPKQYFSIYKKM
-262 MDQNISFED
+262 IDQNISFED
-271 VYDLVG
+271 VHDLIG

-338 SAEMQRVCEGGV
+338 SEEMHKVCHGGI
-350 AAHWRY
+350 ASHWRY
-356 KEKGDGGDNPMDQQL
+356 KEKNEGEDKLMNQQL
-371 LWVRHLLENQKDL
+371 SWVRHLLENQKDL

-411 VVALPHNATPVD
+411 VIALPHNATPVD
-423 FAFQVHTDVGTRC
+423 FAFEVHTDVGCHC
-436 QSAKVNGKMVP
+436 QSAKVNGKAVP
-447 LRYKLRDGDQVE
+447 LRYKLKDGDQVE
-459 IISSQD
+459 ITTSEE
-465 ASPSRDWLSFVKTSK
+465 ASPNRDWLSFVKISK

-492 ERARSLS
+492 ERSRSLT
-499 LGKEL
+499 LGKDF

-519 MNGETFE
+519 MEDKVFG
-526 EAAQACG
+526 EAAHACG
-533 FNSTDSLLTGLGIG
+533 FKSTDSLLMGIGIG
-547 KLSTYHVIEK
+547 KLSTHHVIEK
-557 LIPREKLEGKELREK
+557 LIPREKLEGKELHDK

-578 ESQPPESSA
+578 ESQQPESSRNA
-587 IKVQCINENILIRIG
+587 IKVQCFNENIFIRIG

-624 VHHIDCRSV
+624 VHHIDCPSV
-633 GDVIND
+633 GTIIND
-639 SERLVGV
+639 PERLVGV
-646 EWDAGIQTVYQAHIA
+646 EWDTGANIIYQAHIA
-661 IVATDKPGIMAIVS
+661 IVAGDKPGIMATIS
-675 QAFVECGINITRAN
+675 QAFAECGINITRAN
-689 VQQGSHKRAYF
+689 VQQGSNKRAYF
-700 DLSIEIHD
+700 DLSIEIQD

-716 EKIRQLDGVIYL
+716 EKIRQVDGVIYL
-728 ERIKDFNKNAPIK
+728 ERIKDFNKNSPIK
-741 DRLEALGEKLGTQRE
+741 SRLEALGEKLGTQGERE
-756 LSVT
+756 LSTT

>member
-1 MSVGGWKDNGGF
+1 
-13 FPAMKVQDL
+13 MKVQDL
-22 TDALLEYLPDADV
+22 TDALLEYMPDADV

-54 RSGEAYISHPLEVAN
+54 RSGEAYISHPLEVAH

-135 KMIFAMAQD
+135 KMIFAMAHD

-157 NMQTLES
+157 NMQTLDS

-184 ANRLGIGWM
+184 ANRLGIGWL
-193 KTELENGSFRYL
+193 KTELEEGSFQYL
-205 YPEEYRV
+205 YPEEFRA
-212 IEEKVAKGKECRD
+212 IKEKVAKGKENRD
-225 EYVEKVTSRLVKEL
+225 QYVAKVASRLVKEL
-239 EEAGITGK
+239 QEAEIPGK
-247 VAGRPKQFFSIYKKM
+247 VEGRPKQFFSIYRKM
-262 MDQNISFED
+262 VDQNISFED

-282 ESLRDCYSVLG
+282 QSLRDCYSVLG
-293 LVHSLWKPIPGKFKD
+293 LVHSIWKPIPGKFKD

-326 GPRGERVEVQIR
+326 GPKGERVEVQIR
-338 SAEMQRVCEGGV
+338 SEEMHKVCQGGI
-350 AAHWRY
+350 ASHWRY
-356 KEKGDGGDNPMDQQL
+356 KEKIEGSDNPMNQQL
-371 LWVRHLLENQKDL
+371 SWVRHLLENQKDL

-411 VVALPHNATPVD
+411 VIALPHNATPVD
-423 FAFQVHTDVGTRC
+423 FAYEVHTDVGSHC
-436 QSAKVNGKMVP
+436 QSAKVNGKVVP
-447 LRYKLRDGDQVE
+447 MRYKLQDGDRVE
-459 IISSQD
+459 IITSKE
-465 ASPSRDWLSFVKTSK
+465 ASPGREWLAFVKTSK
-480 ARSRISNYINTE
+480 ARSRISNYLNTE
-492 ERARSLS
+492 ERSRSLG

-504 LEKEIREYGLDPAIE
+504 LEKEISEYGLDPAIE
-519 MNGETFE
+519 MDGQAME

-533 FNSTDSLLTGLGIG
+533 FNSTDSLLRGLGIG
-547 KLSTYHVIEK
+547 KLSTHHVIEK
-557 LIPREKLEGKELREK
+557 LIPKEKLEGKESRAK
-572 TLIKLK
+572 ALIKLK
-578 ESQPPESSA
+578 DSQQPESSRNA
-587 IKVQCINENILIRIG
+587 IKVQCFNENILIRIG

-624 VHHIDCRSV
+624 VHHIDCPSV
-633 GDVIND
+633 GSIIND
-639 SERLVGV
+639 PERLVGV
-646 EWDAGIQTVYQAHIA
+646 EWDTGTKTIYQAHIA
-661 IVATDKPGIMAIVS
+661 IVAADKPGIMAIIS
-675 QAFVECGINITRAN
+675 QAFAECGINITRAN
-689 VQQGSHKRAYF
+689 VQQGSNKRAYF
-700 DLSIEIHD
+700 DLSIEIQD

-716 EKIRQLDGVIYL
+716 EKIRQVDGVIYL
-728 ERIKDFNKNAPIK
+728 ERIKDFNKNSPVK
-741 DRLEALGEKLGTQRE
+741 SRLEALGKKLETQGERE
-756 LSVT
+756 LSTT

>member
-1 MSVGGWKDNGGF
+1 
-13 FPAMKVQDL
+13 MKVQDL

-94 STPEEIKELF
+94 STPEEIQELF
-104 GEEIFQ
+104 GDEIFQ

-135 KMIFAMAQD
+135 KMIFAMARD

-157 NMQTLES
+157 NMLTLES

-193 KTELENGSFRYL
+193 KNELENGSFRYL
-205 YPEEYRV
+205 YPEEYRT
-212 IEEKVAKGKECRD
+212 IEEKVAKGKEYRD
-225 EYVEKVTSRLVKEL
+225 KYVEEVTSRLAKEL
-239 EEAGITGK
+239 EEAEIPGQ
-247 VAGRPKQFFSIYKKM
+247 VAGRPKQFFSIYRKM

-282 ESLRDCYSVLG
+282 ESMRDCYSVLG

-338 SAEMQRVCEGGV
+338 SKEMHKVSEGGI

-356 KEKGDGGDNPMDQQL
+356 KEKDANDEKSMDQQL

-391 NAFKVNLFPDEVYV
+391 NAFKVNLFPDSVYV

-411 VVALPHNATPVD
+411 VIALPHNATPVD
-423 FAFQVHTDVGTRC
+423 FAFQVHTDVGYQC
-436 QSAKVNGKMVP
+436 KSAKVNGKWVP
-447 LRYKLRDGDQVE
+447 LRYKLKDGDQVE
-459 IISSQD
+459 IESSEE
-465 ASPSRDWLSFVKTSK
+465 ASPSRDWLAFVKTSK
-480 ARSRISNYINTE
+480 ARSRISNYINSE

-504 LEKEIREYGLDPAIE
+504 LEQEIRAYDLDPAVEIS
-519 MNGETFE
+519 GEAFE
-526 EAAQACG
+526 EAAKACG
-533 FNSTDSLLTGLGIG
+533 FKSTDSLLTGIGIG
-547 KLSTYHVIEK
+547 KLSPYHVIEK
-557 LIPREKLEGKELREK
+557 LIPKEKLEGKEPRDK
-572 TLIKLK
+572 NLIKLK
-578 ESQPPESSA
+578 ESQPPESSRGA
-587 IKVQCINENILIRIG
+587 IKVQCFNENILIRIG

-624 VHHIDCRSV
+624 VHHIDCPSV
-633 GDVIND
+633 GSVIND

-646 EWDAGIQTVYQAHIA
+646 EWDTGIKTIYQAHIA
-661 IVATDKPGIMAIVS
+661 IVAADKPGILATIS
-675 QAFVECGINITRAN
+675 QAFSECGINITRAN
-689 VQQGSHKRAYF
+689 IQQGSHKRAYF

-716 EKIRQLDGVIYL
+716 EKMLQVDGVIYL
-728 ERIKDFNKNAPIK
+728 ERIKDFNKNSPIK
-741 DRLEALGEKLGTQRE
+741 DRLEALSEKLVQEGEQE

>member
-1 MSVGGWKDNGGF
+1 
-13 FPAMKVQDL
+13 MKVQGL
-22 TDALLEYLPDADV
+22 TDALLEYMPDADV

-54 RSGEAYISHPLEVAN
+54 RSGEAYFSHPLEVAN
-69 NLVKLKLDATTV
+69 NLIKLKLDANTV

-104 GEEIFQ
+104 GEEIYQ
-110 LVDGVTKISQIHF
+110 LVDGVTKISKIHF

-135 KMIFAMAQD
+135 KMIFAMARD

-157 NMQTLES
+157 NMQTLAS

-184 ANRLGIGWM
+184 ADRLGIGWM
-193 KTELENGSFRYL
+193 KDELEDGSFRYI
-205 YPEEYRV
+205 YPYEYRE
-212 IEEKVAKGKECRD
+212 IEEKVARGKEYRD
-225 EYVEKVTSRLVKEL
+225 NYVEKITSRLVKEL
-239 EEAGITGK
+239 ADAEIPGT
-247 VAGRPKQFFSIYKKM
+247 VAGRPKQFFSIYRKM
-262 MDQNISFED
+262 IDQNISFED
-271 VYDLVG
+271 VYDLIG

-282 ESLRDCYSVLG
+282 ESSRDCYSVLG

-313 KPNMYQSLHTTVI
+313 KPNMYQSLHTTVL
-326 GPRGERVEVQIR
+326 GPRGARVEVQIR
-338 SAEMQRVCEGGV
+338 SKEMHKVSEGGI

-356 KEKGDGGDNPMDQQL
+356 KDKEGDEENSMNQQL

-391 NAFKVNLFPDEVYV
+391 NAFKVNLFPDSVYV

-411 VVALPHNATPVD
+411 VIALPHNATPVD
-423 FAFQVHTDVGTRC
+423 FAFQVHTDVGYRC
-436 QSAKVNGKMVP
+436 QSVKVNGKLVP
-447 LRYKLRDGDQVE
+447 LRYILRDGDQVE
-459 IISSQD
+459 INTSTK
-465 ASPSRDWLSFVKTSK
+465 AFPSRDWLTFVKTSK
-480 ARSRISNYINTE
+480 ARSRISNFVNTE
-492 ERARSLS
+492 ERERSLI
-499 LGKEL
+499 LGKQL
-504 LEKEIREYGLDPAIE
+504 LDQKFIEYGLDPLA
-519 MNGETFE
+519 ETSGQAFE
-526 EAAQACG
+526 DVAQACG
-533 FNSTDSLLTGLGIG
+533 FNSTDSLLMGIGVG
-547 KLSTYHVIEK
+547 KLSPYHVIEK
-557 LIPREKLEGKELREK
+557 LVPKEKLGGKESHEK

-578 ESQPPESSA
+578 ESRPPESSRNA
-587 IKVQCINENILIRIG
+587 IKVQCFNENILIRIG
-602 KCCHPLPG
+602 KCCHPIPG

-624 VHHIDCRSV
+624 VHHIDCPSM
-633 GDVIND
+633 GNVIND

-646 EWDAGIQTVYQAHIA
+646 EWDTGMKTTYQAHIA
-661 IVATDKPGIMAIVS
+661 VVATDKPGILATIS

-708 VEHLNQIL
+708 VEHLKQIL
-716 EKIRQLDGVIYL
+716 EKILQVDGVIYL
-728 ERIKDFNKNAPIK
+728 ERIKDFNKNAPIQN
-741 DRLEALGEKLGTQRE
+741 RLKALSEKLIQDGEQQLNT
-756 LSVT
+756 T

>member
-1 MSVGGWKDNGGF
+1 
-13 FPAMKVQDL
+13 MKVQSL
-22 TDALLEYLPDADV
+22 TDALLEYMPDADV

-54 RSGEAYISHPLEVAN
+54 RSGEAYFSHPLEVAN

-104 GEEIFQ
+104 GDEIFQ
-110 LVDGVTKISQIHF
+110 LVDGVTKISKIHF

-135 KMIFAMAQD
+135 KMIFAMSRD

-193 KTELENGSFRYL
+193 KHELENGSFRYL
-205 YPEEYRV
+205 YPEEYRE
-212 IEEKVAKGKECRD
+212 IEEKVAKGKEYRD
-225 EYVEKVTSRLVKEL
+225 AYVEKVTSRLVKEL
-239 EEAGITGK
+239 AEAKIAGE
-247 VAGRPKQFFSIYKKM
+247 VAGRPKQFFSIYRKM
-262 MDQNISFED
+262 MGQNISFED
-271 VYDLVG
+271 VYDLIG

-282 ESLRDCYSVLG
+282 ESLRDCYPVLG

-338 SAEMQRVCEGGV
+338 SKEMHKVSEGGI
-350 AAHWRY
+350 ASHWRY
-356 KEKGDGGDNPMDQQL
+356 KEKDGDEDNSMNQQL

-391 NAFKVNLFPDEVYV
+391 NAFKVNLFPDSVYV

-411 VVALPHNATPVD
+411 VIALPHNATPVD
-423 FAFQVHTDVGTRC
+423 FAFQVHTDVGYHC
-436 QSAKVNGKMVP
+436 QSAKVNGKIVP
-447 LRYKLRDGDQVE
+447 LRYKLQDGDQVE
-459 IISSQD
+459 INTSKEV
-465 ASPSRDWLSFVKTSK
+465 SPSRDWLAFVKTSK
-480 ARSRISNYINTE
+480 ARSRISNFINTE

-499 LGKEL
+499 LGREL
-504 LEKEIREYGLDPAIE
+504 LEQDIRKYGLDSAVE
-519 MNGETFE
+519 TSGEAFE

-533 FNSTDSLLTGLGIG
+533 FNSTDSLLMGIGIG

-557 LIPREKLEGKELREK
+557 LVPKEKLEGKELHDK
-572 TLIKLK
+572 KLIKLK
-578 ESQPPESSA
+578 ESEQPESSRNA
-587 IKVQCINENILIRIG
+587 IKVQCFNDNILIRIG

-610 EPIIGYITR
+610 EPVIGYITR

-624 VHHIDCRSV
+624 VHHIDCPSV
-633 GDVIND
+633 VNVIDD

-646 EWDAGIQTVYQAHIA
+646 EWATGKKIIYQAHIA
-661 IVATDKPGIMAIVS
+661 IVAADKPGIMATIS

-689 VQQGSHKRAYF
+689 VQQGSNKRAYF

-716 EKIRQLDGVIYL
+716 EKMLQVDGVIYL

-741 DRLEALGEKLGTQRE
+741 NRLEALSEKLVQEGEQE
-756 LSVT
+756 LNVT

>member
-1 MSVGGWKDNGGF
+1 
-13 FPAMKVQDL
+13 
-22 TDALLEYLPDADV
+22 
-35 DIILNAYIYSAKAH
+35 
-49 RGQSR
+49 
-54 RSGEAYISHPLEVAN
+54 
-69 NLVKLKLDATTV
+69 
-81 AAGLLHD
+81 
-88 TIEDTL
+88 
-94 STPEEIKELF
+94 
-104 GEEIFQ
+104 
-110 LVDGVTKISQIHF
+110 
-123 SSHEESQAENYR
+123 
-135 KMIFAMAQD
+135 
-144 IRVVLIKLADRAH
+144 
-157 NMQTLES
+157 
-164 LSEERQRRIARET
+164 
-177 LEIYAPI
+177 
-184 ANRLGIGWM
+184 
-193 KTELENGSFRYL
+193 
-205 YPEEYRV
+205 
-212 IEEKVAKGKECRD
+212 
-225 EYVEKVTSRLVKEL
+225 VKEL
-239 EEAGITGK
+239 EASEIPGK

-338 SAEMQRVCEGGV
+338 SKEMHKVCEGGI
-350 AAHWRY
+350 ASHWHY
-356 KEKGDGGDNPMDQQL
+356 KEKDGDNEKLMNQQL

-391 NAFKVNLFPDEVYV
+391 HAFKVNLFPDAVYV

-411 VVALPHNATPVD
+411 VIALPHNATPVD
-423 FAFQVHTDVGTRC
+423 FAFQVHTDVGYRC

-459 IISSQD
+459 IITSKD
-465 ASPSRDWLSFVKTSK
+465 VSPSRDWLAFVKTSK

-504 LEKEIREYGLDPAIE
+504 LEQEIREFGLDPAVE
-519 MNGETFE
+519 MAGEVLE

-533 FNSTDSLLTGLGIG
+533 FNSTDSLLTGIGIG

-557 LIPREKLEGKELREK
+557 LIPKEKLEGKEPRDK

-578 ESQPPESSA
+578 ERQQPESSRNA
-587 IKVQCINENILIRIG
+587 IKVQCFNENILIRIG

-624 VHHIDCRSV
+624 VHHIDCPSV
-633 GDVIND
+633 GNVIND

-646 EWDAGIQTVYQAHIA
+646 EWDTGIKTIYQAHIA
-661 IVATDKPGIMAIVS
+661 IVAADKPGIMAIIS
-675 QAFVECGINITRAN
+675 QAFAECGINITRAN

-716 EKIRQLDGVIYL
+716 EKIRQVDGVIYL

-741 DRLEALGEKLGTQRE
+741 DRLEALGEKLVQQGEQE
-756 LSVT
+756 LSIT